1 MTSLIWAAGKGSMIL
16 PPTGPSRIIERTC
29 HFMRKA
35 VKIGLTGLPNSGKTA
50 LIKTL
55 ITTIEGQG
63 KSIGGMIT
71 ENIVENLRKVG
82 MEVVDVRT
90 GERATFAHVSFGE
103 THKNVNFGL
112 DLEALEA
119 VGVAAINLA
128 AEECDMVVID
138 EVGPI
143 HLESEGFNK
152 AVLDTIKNNVSQI
165 LTIHKK
171 SRHTVVQD
179 IRRRDD
185 MRILDVTPVNRLV
198 LPYKIQQILEQEGF

>member
-1 MTSLIWAAGKGSMIL
+1 MK
-16 PPTGPSRIIERTC
+16 
-29 HFMRKA
+29 KA
-35 VKIGLTGLPNSGKTA
+35 VKIGLTGLPNSGKTT
-50 LIKTL
+50 LMKTL
-55 ITTIEGQG
+55 ITTIQGQG
-63 KSIGGMIT
+63 KTVGGMLT
-71 ENIVENLRKVG
+71 ENIVEKLRKVG
-82 MEVVDVRT
+82 MEIMDVRT

-103 THKNVNFGL
+103 THKNIHFGL
-112 DLEALEA
+112 KLEALEE

-128 AEECDMVVID
+128 ADECDIVVID

-143 HLESEGFNK
+143 HLESEVFSRT
-152 AVLDTIKNNVSQI
+152 VQDTIKKNISQI

-185 MRILDVTPVNRLV
+185 MRILDVTHVNRLV

>member
-1 MTSLIWAAGKGSMIL
+1 MK
-16 PPTGPSRIIERTC
+16 
-29 HFMRKA
+29 KA
-35 VKIGLTGLPNSGKTA
+35 VKIGLTGLPNSGKTT

-55 ITTIEGQG
+55 ISNFQGQG
-63 KSIGGMIT
+63 KIVGGMIT
-71 ENIVENLRKVG
+71 ENIVENMRKVG
-82 MEVVDVRT
+82 MEVVDIRT

-103 THKNVNFGL
+103 THKNINFGL
-112 DLEALEA
+112 DLEALEN
-119 VGVAAINLA
+119 VGAASIKKA
-128 AEECDMVVID
+128 SEDCDIVIVD

-143 HLESEGFNK
+143 QMESVEFNK
-152 AVLDTIKNNVSQI
+152 TILETIKMNVDII

-198 LPYKIQQILEQEGF
+198 LPYKIQQILVLEGF